1 MVRSTPRFSGRLYR
15 NQRCGNG
22 ALIAQI
28 PVFAASRSYPCAS
41 AAQTELRP
49 LRRPRCTAGLRVSA
63 DCRLGYFVFFG
74 LWSLGFRRRTPA
86 PPPFSSMNSTPA
98 VSNAR
103 RTARSLETVI
113 DVASSV
119 SSARRIVVTPSAACP
134 ARSSALHRSKARA
147 ARICADVSIFSFIL
161 TL

>member
-103 RTARSLETVI
+103 RTARSLGSSRTSVQKQI
-113 DVASSV
+113 SNGCGFWTLPSSPGRYCGIAASKKKSYRPV
-119 SSARRIVVTPSAACP
+119 GRAR
-134 ARSSALHRSKARA
+134 
-147 ARICADVSIFSFIL
+147 
-161 TL
+161 